1 MNIEWLGHSSFLI
14 SADSGATLLTD
25 PYDTQAYPD
34 SLFYA
39 PIDESAD
46 VVLVSHGHADHGN
59 VEAVSGTPIIV
70 STPESR
76 QVADFGIRGVPT
88 FHDTEAGA
96 LRGDNMVSVIT
107 VDGLSICHLG
117 DLGHELSPEQVAE
130 IGPVDLLLL
139 PVGGNFT
146 IDAPTATRVWQQLH
160 PPVAIPMH
168 FRNDK
173 CKFDIDTVEP
183 FLAGKPD
190 VDHAGAGA
198 VEFSKDNLPSSPKI
212 VVLEPTR

>member
-1 MNIEWLGHSSFLI
+1 MDIEWLGHSSFLI
-14 SADSGATLLTD
+14 SADSGDKLLID
-25 PYDTQAYPD
+25 PYDIEAYAD

-39 PIDESAD
+39 PVSEAAS
-46 VVLVSHGHADHGN
+46 VVITSHGHADHGN
-59 VEAVSGTPIIV
+59 IEAVGGTPLIV
-70 STPESR
+70 STPDPRE
-76 QVADFGIRGVPT
+76 AEAFGIRGVAT

-96 LRGDNMVSVIT
+96 LRGDNMVSLIT

-130 IGPVDLLLL
+130 IGPVDVLLI

-146 IDAPTATRVWQQLH
+146 IDAATATRVWQQLH
-160 PPVAIPMH
+160 PPITIPMH

-173 CKFDIDTVEP
+173 CLFDIDTVEP

-190 VDHAGAGA
+190 VDRPGASSLD
-198 VEFSKDNLPSSPKI
+198 VSKEKLPVSPKI
-212 VVLEPTR
+212 IVLEPSK